1 MNMNIDLHTHSYY
14 SDGLLSP
21 KDVVK
26 KAVNAG
32 CNFFSLTDHD
42 TLEGLEDAKKYA
54 EIFNLKFINGIE
66 ISAKHNSQSI
76 HIVGLGINPHE
87 KLLLDGL
94 EKNNQFRVDRAKKIS
109 EGLGKVGILRA
120 YEKARALSKTDNIT
134 RTHFAQMLIKEN
146 VCLNMSSVFK
156 KYMTGRKPGAVK
168 GEWASSVEVIN
179 WIHQAGGL
187 AILAHPLRYK
197 MTLTNLKKL
206 VKDLKLFGLDGIEIV
221 NSFSSTE
228 DIRVSKMIADE
239 NDILYSGGSD
249 FHGWSGQ
256 TIELG
261 NIPKFDYGEKLVINY
276 LL

>member
-1 MNMNIDLHTHSYY
+1 MQIDLHTHSYY

-21 KDVVK
+21 KEVVI

-42 TLEGLEDAKKYA
+42 TIAGLNEAKKFA
-54 EIFNLKFINGIE
+54 ESFNLTFINGVE
-66 ISAKHNSQSI
+66 ISAQQNSQSI
-76 HIVGLGINPHE
+76 HIVGLGINPSE

-94 EKNNQFRVDRAKKIS
+94 KKNNQFRIERAKKIS
-109 EGLGKVGILRA
+109 EGLDRVGIQRA
-120 YEKARALSKTDNIT
+120 YEKARALSKTDYIT

-146 VCLNMSSVFK
+146 ICSNMSSVFK
-156 KYMTGRKPGAVK
+156 RYMTGKKPGAVK
-168 GEWASSVEVIN
+168 GEWALSAEVIN
-179 WIHQAGGL
+179 WIHRAGGL

-197 MTLTNLKKL
+197 MTLNKLKKL
-206 VKDLKLFGLDGIEIV
+206 VKDLKFLGLDGIEVV
-221 NSFSSTE
+221 NSFSSAD

-239 NDILYSGGSD
+239 NEMLYSGGSD
-249 FHGWSGQ
+249 FHGWNDQ

-276 LL
+276 LR

>member
-1 MNMNIDLHTHSYY
+1 MQIDLHTHSYY

-21 KDVVK
+21 KEVVR

-42 TLEGLEDAKKYA
+42 TLLGLEEAKKFA
-54 EIFNLKFINGIE
+54 ESFNLTFINGVE
-66 ISAKHNSQSI
+66 ISAQQNSQSI
-76 HIVGLGINPHE
+76 HIVGLGINPSE

-94 EKNNQFRVDRAKKIS
+94 KKNNQFRIDRAKKIS
-109 EGLGKVGILRA
+109 EGLDRVGIQRA
-120 YEKARALSKTDNIT
+120 YEKARALSKTDYIT

-146 VCLNMSSVFK
+146 ICSNMSSVFK
-156 KYMTGRKPGAVK
+156 RYMTGKKPGAVK
-168 GEWASSVEVIN
+168 GEWALSAEVIN
-179 WIHQAGGL
+179 WIHRAGGL

-197 MTLTNLKKL
+197 MTLNKLKKL
-206 VKDLKLFGLDGIEIV
+206 VKDLKFLGLDGIEVV
-221 NSFSSTE
+221 NSFSSAE

-239 NDILYSGGSD
+239 NEMLYSGGSD
-249 FHGWSGQ
+249 FHGWNDQ

-276 LL
+276 LR

>member
-1 MNMNIDLHTHSYY
+1 MQIDLHTHSYY

-21 KDVVK
+21 KEVVI

-42 TLEGLEDAKKYA
+42 TIAGLNEAKKFA
-54 EIFNLKFINGIE
+54 ESFNLTFINGVE
-66 ISAKHNSQSI
+66 ISAQQNSQSI
-76 HIVGLGINPHE
+76 HIVGLGINPSE

-94 EKNNQFRVDRAKKIS
+94 KKNNQFRIDRAKKIS
-109 EGLGKVGILRA
+109 EGLDRVGIQRA
-120 YEKARALSKTDNIT
+120 YEKARALSKTDYIT

-146 VCLNMSSVFK
+146 ICSNMSSVFK
-156 KYMTGRKPGAVK
+156 RYMTGKKPGAVK
-168 GEWASSVEVIN
+168 GEWALSAEVIN
-179 WIHQAGGL
+179 WIHRAGGL

-197 MTLTNLKKL
+197 MTLNKLKKL
-206 VKDLKLFGLDGIEIV
+206 VKDLKFLGLDGIEVV
-221 NSFSSTE
+221 NSFSSAD

-239 NDILYSGGSD
+239 NEMLYSGGSD
-249 FHGWSGQ
+249 FHGWNNQ

-276 LL
+276 LR

>member
-1 MNMNIDLHTHSYY
+1 MNIDLHTHSHY

-21 KDVVK
+21 KDVVR

-32 CNFFSLTDHD
+32 CNFLSLTDHD
-42 TLEGLEDAKKYA
+42 TLEGIEEARKYA
-54 EIFNLKFINGIE
+54 ESAKLSFINGVE
-66 ISAKHNSQSI
+66 ISAQHNSKSI
-76 HIVGLGINPHE
+76 HIVGLGINPNE
-87 KLLLDGL
+87 KILLDGL

-120 YEKARALSKTDNIT
+120 YEKARTLSKTDYIT
-134 RTHFAQMLIKEN
+134 RTHFAQMLIKER
-146 VCLNMSSVFK
+146 VCSNMSSVFK
-156 KYMTGRKPGAVK
+156 RYMTGKKPGAVK

-197 MTLTNLKKL
+197 ITLTKLKKL
-206 VKDLKLFGLDGIEIV
+206 VKDLKFSGLDGIEIV
-221 NSFSSTE
+221 NYFSSSE

-239 NDILYSGGSD
+239 NEILYSGGSD
-249 FHGWSGQ
+249 FHGWTGQ

-261 NIPKFDYGEKLVINY
+261 NIPEFDYGDKLVIKY
-276 LL
+276 LR

>member
-1 MNMNIDLHTHSYY
+1 MQIDLHTHSYY

-21 KDVVK
+21 KEVVR

-42 TLEGLEDAKKYA
+42 TIAGLNEAKKFA
-54 EIFNLKFINGIE
+54 ESFNLTFINGVE
-66 ISAKHNSQSI
+66 ISAQQNSQSI
-76 HIVGLGINPHE
+76 HIVGLGINPSE

-94 EKNNQFRVDRAKKIS
+94 KKNNQFRIDRAKKIS
-109 EGLGKVGILRA
+109 EGLGRVGIQRA
-120 YEKARALSKTDNIT
+120 YEKARALSKTDYIT

-146 VCLNMSSVFK
+146 VCSNMSSVFK
-156 KYMTGRKPGAVK
+156 RYMTGKKPGAVK
-168 GEWASSVEVIN
+168 GEWALSAEVIN
-179 WIHQAGGL
+179 WIHRAGGV

-197 MTLTNLKKL
+197 MRLNKLKKL
-206 VKDLKLFGLDGIEIV
+206 VKDLKFFGLDGIEVV
-221 NSFSSTE
+221 NSFSSAE

-239 NDILYSGGSD
+239 NEMLYSGGSD
-249 FHGWSGQ
+249 FHGWNDQ

-276 LL
+276 LR